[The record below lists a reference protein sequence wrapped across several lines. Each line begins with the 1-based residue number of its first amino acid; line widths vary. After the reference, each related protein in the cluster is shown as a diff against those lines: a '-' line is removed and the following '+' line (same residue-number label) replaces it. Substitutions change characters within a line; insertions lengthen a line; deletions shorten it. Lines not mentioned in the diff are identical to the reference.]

1 MFKKFHFY
9 SSGLSYESE
18 MKLFYFHGINKE
30 YHLLFKEIGLF
41 LYNSSML
48 KDMELKN
55 DCRY

>member
-1 MFKKFHFY
+1 
-9 SSGLSYESE
+9 
-18 MKLFYFHGINKE
+18 MKLFYFHGIKKE
-30 YHLLFKEIGLF
+30 YNLLFKEIGLF